1 MGRAILAG
9 LALGVLAAVL
19 FLFHDAVQ
27 LAVAW
32 PVLLGFA
39 LWETVGRRGARGAMT
54 AVAAAIGAGLGYAS
68 FALVAE
74 FLPPTDTSLAIVVG
88 VMVALIA
95 AAGVAM
101 GSRLPV
107 AGLLVGY
114 AAYFGVFQPR
124 WDVSPAAVRTHGIE
138 DLTVALLGVLIGI
151 LAATL
156 VRMVA
161 EAARKPDEARRMTAR
176 TPQGATMKGSAS

>member
-9 LALGVLAAVL
+9 LALGILAALL
-19 FLFHDAVQ
+19 FMFHDGLQ

-39 LWETVGRRGARGAMT
+39 LWETVGRRGTRSAMT
-54 AVAAAIGAGLGYAS
+54 AVAAAIGVGLGYAT

-88 VMVALIA
+88 VMVALIVG
-95 AAGVAM
+95 AGLATAN
-101 GSRLPV
+101 RLPV

-156 VRMVA
+156 VRMLTETQRRSERRTV
-161 EAARKPDEARRMTAR
+161 EARAPERA
-176 TPQGATMKGSAS
+176 AMKGSAS